1 MSTKKPENINNIK
14 NKENISQSNSKIL
27 NRSFKKINEIPM
39 TTAMS
44 NFMEDLSEKQKILQK
59 EIENQRNTISEA
71 EKKIYFLSAKMFP
84 LIESRYNK
92 IKNDNKKTIVNMK
105 NNMDNLKKNYFHKSG
120 SEIGMNLN
128 KKFLL
133 NNIFKTSIDS
143 VKHNPIRI
151 NLNQISTP
159 KQLSFNNSV
168 IGRKSSN
175 IKKILSL
182 STPINKI
189 NKEKNTIN
197 FNESTAS
204 NPKYRRKKFK
214 VDVIKGWEFV
224 HGFNPNKCKDKS
236 LVEDK
241 IYQKN
246 LISNQIEIIIDNT
259 NFFKLKNV
267 HILEAQIRKN
277 FINIEF
283 LTRLNKL
290 IEETSGLII
299 EIGHSIINDYESFTN
314 ELNKTNKLNPPEMIE
329 GQEVYNER
337 IEFNKNIKVLNESL
351 KFLSITYEIYLI
363 LNKTSDYILPTNKI
377 IRIRHFLSRARYNVN
392 RLIIISKKYIDTT
405 QYENSIVNLYNS
417 QKKLIQ
423 NNEKLVNKQYFNL
436 EKLSKDEFENFREKT
451 NSEYGK
457 DKMRRLNS
465 LLSGVKESNFGTNKN
480 KPKKCKYIDLED
492 KMFNK
497 IVKYMEP
504 NVKNKFEAFSI
515 TQKKNKNKFER
526 KVYKFNF

>member
-105 NNMDNLKKNYFHKSG
+105 NNMDTLKKKYIHKSV

-246 LISNQIEIIIDNT
+246 LISNQIEII
-259 NFFKLKNV
+259 
-267 HILEAQIRKN
+267 
-277 FINIEF
+277 
-283 LTRLNKL
+283 
-290 IEETSGLII
+290 
-299 EIGHSIINDYESFTN
+299 
-314 ELNKTNKLNPPEMIE
+314 
-329 GQEVYNER
+329 
-337 IEFNKNIKVLNESL
+337 
-351 KFLSITYEIYLI
+351 TY
-363 LNKTSDYILPTNKI
+363 
-377 IRIRHFLSRARYNVN
+377 FA
-392 RLIIISKKYIDTT
+392 
-405 QYENSIVNLYNS
+405 
-417 QKKLIQ
+417 
-423 NNEKLVNKQYFNL
+423 
-436 EKLSKDEFENFREKT
+436 
-451 NSEYGK
+451 
-457 DKMRRLNS
+457 
-465 LLSGVKESNFGTNKN
+465 
-480 KPKKCKYIDLED
+480 
-492 KMFNK
+492 
-497 IVKYMEP
+497 
-504 NVKNKFEAFSI
+504 
-515 TQKKNKNKFER
+515 
-526 KVYKFNF
+526 

>member
-1 MSTKKPENINNIK
+1 MSAKKPENINNIK

-105 NNMDNLKKNYFHKSG
+105 NNMDNLKKKYIHKSV

-405 QYENSIVNLYNS
+405 QYENSIVN
-417 QKKLIQ
+417 
-423 NNEKLVNKQYFNL
+423 E
-436 EKLSKDEFENFREKT
+436 
-451 NSEYGK
+451 
-457 DKMRRLNS
+457 
-465 LLSGVKESNFGTNKN
+465 
-480 KPKKCKYIDLED
+480 
-492 KMFNK
+492 
-497 IVKYMEP
+497 
-504 NVKNKFEAFSI
+504 
-515 TQKKNKNKFER
+515 
-526 KVYKFNF
+526 